1 MPALEPF
8 KLPLETSST
17 YSIAV
22 VGGGSSAVAF
32 VKSLVDRVLD
42 QNLKKIRLT
51 IFEQGNTAG
60 PGLPYQED
68 YDCLR
73 VNVPAQTMSL
83 CTKDPDHFVDW
94 MQGKYGQLFMNT
106 DFPPRR
112 VFGEYLT
119 ETLYDSFERAKDHIQ
134 SDFIMKKVTDINKRG
149 DEQYEIFTEDG
160 QCLRYDFVLLTIG
173 VMKPNDHYG
182 LMGEPGYIHG
192 PFPARD
198 TLKEI
203 GKKEAVGVI
212 GSGLTAIDMALA
224 LRYQGHEGNIFML
237 SRGGKLPAV
246 RGEEEP
252 FHAKFY
258 TPENIDPF
266 IKENDYLSLRHI
278 VRLMRKEFK
287 ASGLSWREVLFS
299 KTEPQDDQKSYKQK
313 VAIKNPWFPLLLHVH
328 AVTSPYWGE
337 VPKDHKQ
344 IFVQK
349 YLAAY
354 LNKKAS
360 VPLINADQILHL
372 LLLKQLQIFGGI
384 QSVYKRGGKFYV
396 SLHHD
401 PEIVCDHIINTT
413 GPSKDVSKNRL
424 IKNLLAKGYVTKD
437 INGGIDVDF
446 DSGSVIDKDGRLN
459 STFRAL
465 GHITNGTYFFIN
477 DFSLIVQLADKLA
490 DNCMA
495 VFAESVL

>member
-1 MPALEPF
+1 MSALEPV

-51 IFEQGNTAG
+51 LFEKGNTAG

-73 VNVPAQTMSL
+73 VNVPARTMSL
-83 CTKDPDHFVDW
+83 CTKDLDHFVDW
-94 MQGKYGQLFMNT
+94 MQHKYGQLFMNT
-106 DFPPRR
+106 EFPPRR

-119 ETLYDSFERAKDHIQ
+119 EMLYDSFKRAKGRIQ
-134 SDFIMKKVTDINKRG
+134 SEIIMQKVMDINQRD
-149 DEQYEIFTEDG
+149 DEQYEIITEDG
-160 QCLRYDFVLLTIG
+160 RCLRYDFVLLTIG

-182 LMGEPGYIHG
+182 LMGESGYIHG
-192 PFPARD
+192 PYPARD
-198 TLKEI
+198 TLKDI
-203 GKKEAVGVI
+203 GRNETVGII

-224 LRYQGHEGNIFML
+224 LRFQGHDGKIFML

-246 RGEEEP
+246 RGEEGS

-266 IKENDYLSLRHI
+266 IKKNNYLSLRHI

-287 ASGLSWREVLFS
+287 ASGLCWREVLFS
-299 KTEPQDDQKSYKQK
+299 KTERQDDQESYEQK
-313 VAIKNPWFPLLLHVH
+313 VAVRNPWFTLLLHVH
-328 AVTSPYWGE
+328 AVTCPYWGE

-344 IFVQK
+344 IFVRK

-360 VPLINADQILHL
+360 VPLINAEPILQL
-372 LLLKQLQIFGGI
+372 LLSKQLQIFGGI
-384 QSVYKRGGKFYV
+384 QSVHRKGDKFYV
-396 SLHHD
+396 SLQHD

-413 GPSKDVSKNRL
+413 GPSKEVSKNRL
-424 IKNLLAKGYVTKD
+424 IKNLLAKGYVTRD

-446 DSGSVIDKDGRLN
+446 DSGSVIDKTGRPN

-465 GHITNGTYFFIN
+465 GHIANGTYFFIN
-477 DFSLIVQLADKLA
+477 DLALIVQIADKLA
-490 DNCMA
+490 EHCL
-495 VFAESVL
+495 VELAEFVS